1 MSFTGH
7 LEASNKRLTLTVTE
21 KGRWMVT
28 LNSGTTI
35 QQLVIDSKTV
45 GVTDTHSGPMG
56 RTSSAVTINT
66 RSTGIADEG
75 FRIKQLADD
84 EDDKEISRSF
94 EESGSHSGSK
104 SQLVCSGQF
113 SMERKQS
120 T

>member
-1 MSFTGH
+1 MYLTGH

-35 QQLVIDSKTV
+35 QQIVVDSKTI
-45 GVTDTHSGPMG
+45 GDTDTHSGPIG
-56 RTSSAVTINT
+56 RTSSAVTIDAT
-66 RSTGIADEG
+66 RTGIADEG

-84 EDDKEISRSF
+84 EDVKEICRSF
-94 EESGSHSGSK
+94 EESGSHSESK
-104 SQLVCSGQF
+104 SQLVYSDQF
-113 SMERKQS
+113 IKRKRS